1 MYPKINH
8 PLLSFQPRFAD
19 RYTFAVGQRT
29 RVVSR
34 SQIHLLNPVTGQ
46 PVDPIAVLFLL
57 SPPLSPPPPEFCH
70 WKGEKGE
77 ESAACHHGLA
87 RVGMRWRE
95 GGEGGRGAHAK
106 RVKRRDESE
115 GSAHAR
121 WRNNMVNS
129 ARQPSIHPT
138 ISWSIYFRTHATS
151 YARHTHVTH
160 RANRYACNTVRT
172 CERARTAVHAGIGTD
187 PGIGQLHLEHG
198 DSRWSCARKKYV
210 SPRFVLSPSLFLSRP
225 NFSLFLLSNPSSV
238 PVPGKV
244 FAVGRIRYSISY
256 SRNDPIK
263 M

>member
-1 MYPKINH
+1 MPSRSGKGWH
-8 PLLSFQPRFAD
+8 EVAGGGRG
-19 RYTFAVGQRT
+19 RERRT
-29 RVVSR
+29 R
-34 SQIHLLNPVTGQ
+34 
-46 PVDPIAVLFLL
+46 
-57 SPPLSPPPPEFCH
+57 
-70 WKGEKGE
+70 EKGE
-77 ESAACHHGLA
+77 TKGRKRGLGACALTQQYGEFCEAAQYPPDHQLINILPH
-87 RVGMRWRE
+87 
-95 GGEGGRGAHAK
+95 
-106 RVKRRDESE
+106 
-115 GSAHAR
+115 
-121 WRNNMVNS
+121 
-129 ARQPSIHPT
+129 T
-138 ISWSIYFRTHATS
+138 
-151 YARHTHVTH
+151 RHVIRAHVTH